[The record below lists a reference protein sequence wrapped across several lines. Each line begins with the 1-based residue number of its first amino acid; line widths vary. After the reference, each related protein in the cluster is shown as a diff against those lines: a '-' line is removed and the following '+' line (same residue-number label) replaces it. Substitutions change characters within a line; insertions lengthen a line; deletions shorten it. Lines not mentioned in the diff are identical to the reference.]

1 MGKVEEKFIKREK
14 RAVFELIEGEF
25 VNMKLWFSSRAKSH
39 RYDRFELKPRHSLM
53 CTVIIAHLM
62 KINNS

>member
-25 VNMKLWFSSRAKSH
+25 VNMKLWFSSRAESH

-53 CTVIIAHLM
+53 
-62 KINNS
+62 